1 MNCYSGS
8 GGDEG
13 LWRKNQVNNFLLKI
27 YVRLQELSIREEGQ
41 DMVEYAL
48 IVCLISLGC
57 TATSKLL
64 ASGLTSAYSNISSTL
79 GTYTS

>member
-1 MNCYSGS
+1 MN
-8 GGDEG
+8 
-13 LWRKNQVNNFLLKI
+13 NMLLKLHLG
-27 YVRLQELSIREEGQ
+27 LQDLLSREDGQ

-57 TATSKLL
+57 TATSQFL
-64 ASGLTSAYSNISSTL
+64 AQGLSHAYNNISTTL